1 MKDEIENKLSQ
12 KVVAATL
19 FGDEIAQLRAKLELA
34 EYTLI
39 QCKCRAEV
47 FKGATLEIKVDNY
60 GNVYPVVNTTKGSF
74 TEGSLEIIEDIEEI
88 VEGAQKVLWN
98 TTSN

>member
-1 MKDEIENKLSQ
+1 MKDETENKLSQ

-47 FKGATLEIKVDNY
+47 FKGATLEIEVDAF
-60 GNVYPVVNTTKGSF
+60 GNAVAVVNTTRGSF
-74 TEGSLEIIEDIEEI
+74 SEGSLGIIEDIEEI

-98 TTSN
+98 SISN

>member
-39 QCKCRAEV
+39 QCKCAAEV
-47 FKGATLEIKVDNY
+47 FKGATLEIGVDDS
-60 GNVYPVVNTTKGSF
+60 GNAVALVNTTRGLFS
-74 TEGSLEIIEDIEEI
+74 EGSLEIIEDIEEI

-98 TTSN
+98 SISN

>member
-34 EYTLI
+34 QYSLGR
-39 QCKCRAEV
+39 CKFRAEV
-47 FKGATLEIKVDNY
+47 FKGATLEIEVTNY
-60 GNVYPVVNTTKGSF
+60 GNAYPVVNTTRGSL
-74 TEGSLEIIEDIEEI
+74 TEGGLKIIEEIEEIIEGTE
-88 VEGAQKVLWN
+88 KVLWN
-98 TTSN
+98 SISN